1 MPPKVNDPDERT
13 SRLKLLFANDK
24 QKRASST
31 DPTPSRPGTPSDQ
44 GGSKFNAGK
53 ALRNTGKVLDALK
66 TVSNASSL
74 LGPLGTTCDALK
86 VVVTTAQVSL
96 ECTYLGDAFIQLYH
110 QGMVKNQED
119 LKDLLDKLH
128 Q

>member
-13 SRLKLLFANDK
+13 SRLKQLFASDK
-24 QKRASST
+24 HKRASSA
-31 DPTPSRPGTPSDQ
+31 DPTPSRPGTSSDQGQ

-86 VVVTTAQVSL
+86 VVVTTAQVSRSHL
-96 ECTYLGDAFIQLYH
+96 IDILIRLYH
-110 QGMVKNQED
+110 
-119 LKDLLDKLH
+119 
-128 Q
+128 